1 MISSHRIPSIAIL
14 WIFIFI
20 NQYYDHSASTSLGKG
35 EGVDEEIN
43 KKWHRKEGAQS
54 KKWCP
59 SHKFFYALFS
69 VTQTLFLLGFASNPG
84 SITATN
90 KKNTSKEVPTS
101 ISEITIIYLHK
112 NIIPPLCQCG
122 MFIQIVSKNSTASE
136 DVIFYLLW
144 YNVISW
150 SSFSLIL

>member
-35 EGVDEEIN
+35 EGVN

-54 KKWCP
+54 KKWCL

-112 NIIPPLCQCG
+112 NIIPPLCHCG